1 MKLSAVGHEQT
12 QLLTVRK
19 DPNTAGTEADTA
31 AQTQMLVDL
40 RRDLNTAIDVLNRSE
55 LVRSQVEW
63 LGRVVDDASVRKAA
77 DDLNKGFIDLEMTL
91 IDLRITGGQD
101 GVRYAAK
108 LISHFGYL
116 ANGLSNADFRPT
128 NQQAE
133 VQELLAGRV
142 RDTVT
147 RFDALVAKDL
157 GAFNDLLR
165 RRNIPHVVAK

>member
-1 MKLSAVGHEQT
+1 VRRG
-12 QLLTVRK
+12 LLY
-19 DPNTAGTEADTA
+19 AGTEADIE

-40 RRDLNTAIDVLNRSE
+40 RRDLNTAIDVLNRIE
-55 LVRSQVEW
+55 LVRSQLES
-63 LGRVVDDASVRKAA
+63 LGRVVDDGPVRKAA
-77 DDLNKGFIDLEMTL
+77 DDLNKTCIDLEMTL

-108 LISHFGYL
+108 LISRFGYL
-116 ANGLSNADFRPT
+116 ANGVSNADFRPT

-133 VQELLAGRV
+133 VQTLLAGRV

-147 RFDALVAKDL
+147 RFDAMVEKDL

-165 RRNIPHVVAK
+165 RRNIQGIVAK